1 VIGRE
6 RRSGHHPDRQRGQ
19 GLVEFTLVIPVLLL
33 VLTSTLDFGMA
44 FNHHL
49 TIEYATREG
58 ARVGGA
64 LVNGGG
70 TLGCGAGQSPNKAT
84 VDAYIVAAA
93 QRVLDSTGSPVVFAD
108 VGPITIYE
116 LNYAGTATGRQN
128 VWNPT
133 RGVGPA
139 VIDLNGDGSLDPL
152 DFSPAGGSFTPCSRT
167 YVSQAG
173 KIGPTSIGVSVTY
186 TYRFQFGLGGVL
198 RAVDPSS
205 SMTTIGITDKTVM
218 AFNPLQ

>member
-1 VIGRE
+1 MIE
-6 RRSGHHPDRQRGQ
+6 RRRESGERPDRQRGQ
-19 GLVEFTLVIPVLLL
+19 GLVEFALLTPVLLL
-33 VLTSTLDFGMA
+33 ILTSTLDFGMA

-70 TLGCGAGQSPNKAT
+70 TLGCGTGQSPNQAT

-93 QRVLDSTGSPVVFAD
+93 QRVLESTGSPVVFAN

-116 LNYAGTATGRQN
+116 LNYDGTTTGRSN

-133 RGVGPA
+133 PDAGPA
-139 VIDLNGDGSLDPL
+139 VIDLNGDGTNDPL
-152 DFSPAGGSFTPCSRT
+152 DFSPAGGTFTPCSRT
-167 YVSQAG
+167 YVSQTG
-173 KIGPTSIGVSVTY
+173 KIGPTSIGVSISY
-186 TYRFQFGLGGVL
+186 TYRFQFGLGGLL
-198 RAVDPSS
+198 RAINPSNS
-205 SMTTIGITDKTVM
+205 FTTIPITDKTVM